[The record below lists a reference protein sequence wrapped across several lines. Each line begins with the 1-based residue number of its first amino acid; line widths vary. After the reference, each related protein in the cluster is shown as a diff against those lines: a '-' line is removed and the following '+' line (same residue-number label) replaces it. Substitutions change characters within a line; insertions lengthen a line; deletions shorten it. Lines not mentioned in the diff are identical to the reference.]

1 METCLKTSYDIEN
14 EGVLQKMHS
23 IFTYKI
29 LFINFFSKKKLDF
42 LRFLVLLECK
52 VLLTFFK
59 IIFFQ

>member
-29 LFINFFSKKKLDF
+29 LFINFFSKKKIRLP
-42 LRFLVLLECK
+42 K
-52 VLLTFFK
+52 VSCSFGMQSF
-59 IIFFQ
+59 IDIF